1 MKRIVEFDVPL
12 LIVGYPAPSAR
23 YSDAVDMEILQL
35 VIAGGESSRL
45 HREVVRRQSAAVM
58 VGGMNHMLQHAGM
71 SMFFAAFTPDVPVSR
86 VERALEEQIER
97 VRSEGIL
104 PGEMEKVKQA
114 TLTSRTFELYSAENI
129 CHRLGYSECI
139 EGNYRMWVER
149 LDALRQ
155 LDSERL
161 VATARSYWNDR
172 HRHVLHLQPRKTNPL
187 LYVAGYL
194 RRLRGGK
201 K

>member
-1 MKRIVEFDVPL
+1 MVHDK
-12 LIVGYPAPSAR
+12 
-23 YSDAVDMEILQL
+23 
-35 VIAGGESSRL
+35 
-45 HREVVRRQSAAVM
+45 VRHQFNCAAQF
-58 VGGMNHMLQHAGM
+58 MN
-71 SMFFAAFTPDVPVSR
+71 
-86 VERALEEQIER
+86 
-97 VRSEGIL
+97 IL
-104 PGEMEKVKQA
+104 PGSEFFINPGMVYWVKPGICTVNGSEKREQMG
-114 TLTSRTFELYSAENI
+114 SAENI